1 MERRS
6 TGVVDAVRIDIA
18 RLHATWM
25 ELAFPRQLDPGRV
38 VGKWTPETTP
48 QTLAYYLWAALGL
61 PPVAV
66 GYPLLLFGFA
76 ARFYAA
82 RVDSAAARLGV
93 VGVVLVS
100 LLAWGLLTVA
110 AWVRE
115 FSTDGLIAVGA
126 AGAVAT
132 VAAAVA
138 LGASRLGG
146 RGTSVLV
153 AYPAA
158 VTAFLLPPVV
168 AALYSPTLAD
178 VVFPNTTT
186 LAVWILDGPLSVGG
200 LNDAIRARFTLR
212 GTAYVLLWVGI
223 SVPLGWL
230 FGVLVALADVVRP
243 QPDGTSGGA
252 RI

>member
-1 MERRS
+1 M
-6 TGVVDAVRIDIA
+6 DAVRIDIA

-48 QTLAYYLWAALGL
+48 QVIAYYLWAAVGVPL
-61 PPVAV
+61 VVV

-76 ARFYAA
+76 ARLYATTI
-82 RVDSAAARLGV
+82 DSAATRLGV
-93 VGVVLVS
+93 VGVVLLSIV
-100 LLAWGLLTVA
+100 AWGGLTVA
-110 AWVRE
+110 AWVRK
-115 FSTDGLIAVGA
+115 FSTGGLIAVGA

-138 LGASRLGG
+138 VGASRVGG
-146 RGTSVLV
+146 RGTSVLI

-168 AALYSPTLAD
+168 AALYSPALAN
-178 VVFPNTTT
+178 VVFPNTTS
-186 LAVWILDGPLSVGG
+186 LAVWILDGPLAIGG
-200 LNDAIRARFTLR
+200 LNEVIRARLDLR
-212 GTAYVLLWVGI
+212 GTAYVLMWIGI
-223 SVPLGWL
+223 SVPVGWL
-230 FGVLVALADVVRP
+230 FGLLVALADVVRP
-243 QPDGTSGGA
+243 KQESRTSA

>member
-1 MERRS
+1 MEQRS
-6 TGVVDAVRIDIA
+6 TGLLGAVRIDIA

-48 QTLAYYLWAALGL
+48 QTITYYLWAAIGAPL
-61 PPVAV
+61 VAI

-76 ARFYAA
+76 ARVYVTT
-82 RVDSAAARLGV
+82 VDSAATRLGV
-93 VGVVLVS
+93 VGVVLLS
-100 LLAWGLLTVA
+100 LIAWGALTVA

-115 FSTDGLIAVGA
+115 FSIGGLLAVGA
-126 AGAVAT
+126 AGVVAT

-138 LGASRLGG
+138 VGASRVGG
-146 RGTSVLV
+146 RGTSVLI

-168 AALYSPTLAD
+168 AALYSPALAD
-178 VVFPNTTT
+178 VVFPNTTS
-186 LAVWILDGPLSVGG
+186 LAVWLLDGPLAVGG
-200 LNDAIRARFTLR
+200 LNEIIRARFDLR
-212 GTAYVLLWVGI
+212 GTAYVLMWVGI
-223 SVPLGWL
+223 SVPVGWL
-230 FGVLVALADVVRP
+230 FGILIALADVVRP
-243 QPDGTSGGA
+243 KRDSGTSA

>member
-1 MERRS
+1 M
-6 TGVVDAVRIDIA
+6 GAVRIDIA

-38 VGKWTPETTP
+38 VGKWTPETTL
-48 QTLAYYLWAALGL
+48 QTATYYLWAGLGVPL
-61 PPVAV
+61 VAV

-76 ARFYAA
+76 ARAYVT
-82 RVDSAAARLGV
+82 RVDSAATRLGL
-93 VGVVLVS
+93 VGVVLLS
-100 LLAWGLLTVA
+100 LVAWGALTVA

-115 FSTDGLIAVGA
+115 FSTGGLLAVGA

-138 LGASRLGG
+138 VGASRLGG
-146 RGTSVLV
+146 RGTSVLI

-168 AALYSPTLAD
+168 AALYSPALAD
-178 VVFPNTTT
+178 VVFPNTTS
-186 LAVWILDGPLSVGG
+186 LAVWLLDGPLAVGG
-200 LNDAIRARFTLR
+200 LGDLIRERFDLR
-212 GTAYVLLWVGI
+212 GTAYVLMWVGI
-223 SVPLGWL
+223 SVPVGWL
-230 FGVLVALADVVRP
+230 FGLLVALADVVRP
-243 QPDGTSGGA
+243 KRDAGTST

>member
-6 TGVVDAVRIDIA
+6 TGLVDAVRIDVA

-48 QTLAYYLWAALGL
+48 QRVAYSLWAAIGVPL
-61 PPVAV
+61 VAV
-66 GYPLLLFGFA
+66 GYPLLLCGFA
-76 ARFYAA
+76 ARFYAR
-82 RVDSAAARLGV
+82 RVDSAATRLGV

-100 LLAWGLLTVA
+100 ILAWGLLTVA

-115 FSTDGLIAVGA
+115 FSTGGLIAVGA

-138 LGASRLGG
+138 VGASRAGG

-168 AALYSPTLAD
+168 AALYSPALAE
-178 VVFPNTTT
+178 VVFPGTTT
-186 LAVWILDGPLSVGG
+186 LAVWILDGPLAVGG
-200 LNDAIRARFTLR
+200 LNDLIRARFDLR
-212 GTAYVLLWVGI
+212 GTAYVLMWIGI
-223 SVPLGWL
+223 SVPVGWL

-243 QPDGTSGGA
+243 ERDRASGA
-252 RI
+252 RF

>member
-6 TGVVDAVRIDIA
+6 TGLADAVRIDIA

-25 ELAFPRQLDPGRV
+25 ELVFPRQLDPGRV
-38 VGKWTPETTP
+38 VGKWTPETGP
-48 QTLAYYLWAALGL
+48 QRVAYALWAALGVPL
-61 PPVAV
+61 VAV

-82 RVDSAAARLGV
+82 RVDSAATRLGV

-100 LLAWGLLTVA
+100 ILAWGLLTVA
-110 AWVRE
+110 AWLRE
-115 FSTDGLIAVGA
+115 FSTGGLIAVAA

-138 LGASRLGG
+138 VGGSRLGG
-146 RGTSVLV
+146 RGTSVLI
-153 AYPAA
+153 AYPAG

-168 AALYSPTLAD
+168 AALYSPALAD
-178 VVFPNTTT
+178 VIFPNTTS
-186 LAVWILDGPLSVGG
+186 LAVWILDGPLAVGG
-200 LNDAIRARFTLR
+200 ISEVIRARFELQ
-212 GTAYVLLWVGI
+212 GTAYVLMWIGI
-223 SVPLGWL
+223 SVPVGWL

-243 QPDGTSGGA
+243 KREQSSGA

>member
-1 MERRS
+1 MEQRS
-6 TGVVDAVRIDIA
+6 TGLLGAVRIDIA

-25 ELAFPRQLDPGRV
+25 ELVFPRQLDPGRV

-48 QTLAYYLWAALGL
+48 QAVTYYLWAAIGAPL
-61 PPVAV
+61 VAV

-76 ARFYAA
+76 ARFYVTK
-82 RVDSAAARLGV
+82 VDSAATRLGV
-93 VGVVLVS
+93 VGVVLLS
-100 LLAWGLLTVA
+100 LVAWGALTVA

-115 FSTDGLIAVGA
+115 FSAGGLLAVGA
-126 AGAVAT
+126 AGVVAT

-138 LGASRLGG
+138 VGASRVGG
-146 RGTSVLV
+146 RGTSVLI

-168 AALYSPTLAD
+168 AALYSPALAD
-178 VVFPNTTT
+178 VVFPSTTS
-186 LAVWILDGPLSVGG
+186 LAVWLLDGPLAVGG
-200 LNDAIRARFTLR
+200 LNEAIRARFDLR
-212 GTAYVLLWVGI
+212 GAAYVLMWVGI
-223 SVPLGWL
+223 SVPVGWL

-243 QPDGTSGGA
+243 KRDGGTSA

>member
-1 MERRS
+1 MHRRS
-6 TGVVDAVRIDIA
+6 SPGLLGAVRIDVA

-38 VGKWTPETTP
+38 VGKWAPETTP
-48 QTLAYYLWAALGL
+48 QRVAYLLWAAVGL
-61 PPVAV
+61 PLVAV
-66 GYPLLLFGFA
+66 GYPLLLVGFA
-76 ARFYAA
+76 ARLYAT

-93 VGVVLVS
+93 GGVVLVS

-110 AWVRE
+110 AWLRE
-115 FSTDGLIAVGA
+115 FSAGGLVAVGA

-138 LGASRLGG
+138 VGASRVGS
-146 RGTSVLV
+146 RATSVAV

-168 AALYSPTLAD
+168 AALYSPALAD

-186 LAVWILDGPLSVGG
+186 LAVWLLDGPLAVGG
-200 LNDAIRARFTLR
+200 LGDLIRARFDLR
-212 GTAYVLLWVGI
+212 GTAYVLMWVGI

-230 FGVLVALADVVRP
+230 VGVLVALADVVRP
-243 QPDGTSGGA
+243 TPDRSA
-252 RI
+252 RAKL